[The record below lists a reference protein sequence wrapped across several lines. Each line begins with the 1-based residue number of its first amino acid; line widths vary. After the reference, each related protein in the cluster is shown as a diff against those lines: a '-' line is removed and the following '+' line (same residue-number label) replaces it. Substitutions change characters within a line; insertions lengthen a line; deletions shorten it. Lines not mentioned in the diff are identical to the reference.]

1 MALAFSIAQGP
12 VPGPAQH
19 TVENGALGLK
29 NRLGIVTLI
38 AVPLMEDGQL
48 GAAGVRAQKHV
59 ESESSI
65 ASENVTIPHQ
75 NMAGGTAMDQML
87 DHDRAMLKL
96 VQ

>member
-1 MALAFSIAQGP
+1 
-12 VPGPAQH
+12 
-19 TVENGALGLK
+19 
-29 NRLGIVTLI
+29 
-38 AVPLMEDGQL
+38 MEDGQL

>member
-1 MALAFSIAQGP
+1 
-12 VPGPAQH
+12 
-19 TVENGALGLK
+19 
-29 NRLGIVTLI
+29 
-38 AVPLMEDGQL
+38 MEDGQL

-96 VQ
+96 VQVKREIFIKGPCFNSLFVSKFAKKGS